1 MSYDVSLAI
10 DTGAPT
16 LTHVVDCGNYTYNV
30 GTMFRK
36 ALGGKGLYDLNGVE
50 AWKVIAKLRLAVDTM
65 RRNRDEY
72 EALNPENGWGNY
84 EGALEYLV
92 GILKECE
99 QHSKCV
105 ILIH

>member
-1 MSYDVSLAI
+1 
-10 DTGAPT
+10 
-16 LTHVVDCGNYTYNV
+16 
-30 GTMFRK
+30 
-36 ALGGKGLYDLNGVE
+36 
-50 AWKVIAKLRLAVDTM
+50 VIAKLRLAVDTM